1 MKKRFVG
8 LALLA
13 LAATGSMAQ
22 GQTTSSSAASASSD
36 AWFRQWEIGIFGQ
49 YTKIDDKL
57 KMDAVPAIGGRLGT
71 LVYKWIGAEADIQYG
86 PSKETRP
93 PEADIEY
100 SPYRFLA
107 TINFP
112 TSEKTRLILGGGYVN
127 SIYKGR
133 SSANEYE
140 DGVSALL
147 GLKICGSG
155 KWGFRV
161 DGLADMNPSPNEQE
175 LTGTSVNYGGRVGFT
190 YALKGDCLG
199 TSFFDWQLH
208 IAPTTA
214 VVAAGTNRQ
223 FALSADDNKLRALA
237 ISKVLGVACTSSN
250 PSVAT
255 VDNTGNVRA
264 VAFGEATISCS
275 GNVKNIPRSVSAT
288 VSVPAPAWTIAVA
301 PATQTRNVG
310 QTASF
315 TATSRDANAVDLG
328 ASTWTSSNPS
338 VATVN
343 NTGTVTCISG
353 GTATI
358 TASKTAYGS
367 TKTGTATITC
377 VAPPPPPVVMIRLD
391 STQFDFNRAV
401 VKPAGQALLQTVV
414 DAMKRD
420 PSIRVSIEGHT
431 DWYGTD
437 AYNMR
442 LSTSRANAVMAALK
456 KLAGNDIAA
465 DRFSAMG
472 YGEQCIL
479 VRDGDS
485 DETAKKPISKEN
497 RAAQQ
502 PNRRVAI
509 WQLLPTESGSPTSC
523 RLESQATNRIPF
535 SQIPR

>member
-22 GQTTSSSAASASSD
+22 GQTTSSAASASSD
-36 AWFRQWEIGIFGQ
+36 AWFRQWEIGVFGQ

-57 KMDAVPAIGGRLGT
+57 QMDAVPAIGGRLGT

-86 PSKETRP
+86 KTKATRP
-93 PEADIEY
+93 PNEDIDY
-100 SPYRFLA
+100 SPYRALL
-107 TINFP
+107 TLNMP
-112 TSEKTRLILGGGYVN
+112 TSEKTRLILGGGYVQ

-133 SSANEYE
+133 ASANEYE
-140 DGVSALL
+140 DGIGALL

-155 KWGFRV
+155 KWGFRI

-175 LTGTSVNYGGRVGFT
+175 LDGTSVNYGGRVGFT

-199 TSFFDWQLH
+199 TSFFDWQLR
-208 IAPTTA
+208 IAPATA
-214 VVAAGTNRQ
+214 VVAAGTTRQ
-223 FALSADDNKLRALA
+223 FALSADDNKLKA
-237 ISKVLGVACTSSN
+237 IAIGKVLGVTCTSSN

-264 VAFGEATISCS
+264 VAFGETTINCS

-288 VSVPAPAWTIAVA
+288 VSVPAPAWTLAVA
-301 PATQTRNVG
+301 PAAQTRNVG

-343 NTGTVTCISG
+343 NGTVTCISG

-367 TKTGTATITC
+367 TKTATATITC
-377 VAPPPPPVVMIRLD
+377 NAPPPPPVANIRLD
-391 STQFDFNRAV
+391 STHFDFDRAV
-401 VKPAGQALLQTVV
+401 VKPAGDTLLRTVIE
-414 DAMKRD
+414 AMKRD
-420 PSIRVSIEGHT
+420 ASIRVSIEGHT
-431 DWYGTD
+431 DWYGD
-437 AYNMR
+437 EAYNMR
-442 LSTSRANAVMAALK
+442 LSTNRANAVLTRLK
-456 KLAGNDIAA
+456 RLAGTDIAA

-479 VRDGDS
+479 VREGDPDPNPPRPRVS
-485 DETAKKPISKEN
+485 AAN
-497 RAAQQ
+497 RRAQA

-509 WQLLPTESGSPTSC
+509 WQLTPNESGSPASC

-535 SQIPR
+535 

>member
-22 GQTTSSSAASASSD
+22 GQATSSSAASASSD
-36 AWFRQWEIGIFGQ
+36 AWFRQWELGVFGQ

-57 KMDAVPAIGGRLGT
+57 QMDAVPAIGGRLGT

-93 PEADIEY
+93 PEADIKY
-100 SPYRFLA
+100 SPYRALI
-107 TINFP
+107 TLNMP
-112 TSEKTRLILGGGYVN
+112 TSEKTRLILGGGYVQ

-133 SSANEYE
+133 STPNEYE
-140 DGVSALL
+140 DGIAGLL

-161 DGLADMNPSPNEQE
+161 DGLADYNPSPNEQE

-190 YALKGDCLG
+190 YAIKGDCLG
-199 TSFFDWQLH
+199 TSFFDWQLR
-208 IAPTTA
+208 ISPTTA
-214 VVAAGTNRQ
+214 VVAIGATRQ
-223 FALSADDNKLRALA
+223 YALTADDDKLRAIA
-237 ISKVLGVACTSSN
+237 IAKVLGVNCTSSN
-250 PSVAT
+250 PGVAT
-255 VDNTGNVRA
+255 VDNTGNVRG
-264 VAFGEATISCS
+264 VAFGEATINCT
-275 GNVKNIPRSVSAT
+275 GTVKNLQRTASAT
-288 VSVPAPAWTIAVA
+288 VSVPAPAWTITASGA
-301 PATQTRNVG
+301 QTRNVG
-310 QTASF
+310 QTAAF
-315 TATSRDANAVDLG
+315 TCTTRDAGGADLG
-328 ASTWTSSNPS
+328 ACTWSSSNNA

-343 NTGTVTCISG
+343 ATGTATCISG

-358 TASKTAYGS
+358 TATKNSFGS
-367 TKTGTATITC
+367 TKTATSTLTC

-401 VKPAGQALLQTVV
+401 VKPAGRELLQTVI

-431 DWYGTD
+431 DWYGSD

-442 LSTSRANAVMAALK
+442 LSTSRANAVATALRR
-456 KLAGNDIAA
+456 LAGTEVAA

-479 VRDGDS
+479 VRDGDP
-485 DETAKKPISKEN
+485 DETARKPISAAN

-509 WQLLPTESGSPTSC
+509 WQLQPNESGSPTSC

-535 SQIPR
+535 SQSR